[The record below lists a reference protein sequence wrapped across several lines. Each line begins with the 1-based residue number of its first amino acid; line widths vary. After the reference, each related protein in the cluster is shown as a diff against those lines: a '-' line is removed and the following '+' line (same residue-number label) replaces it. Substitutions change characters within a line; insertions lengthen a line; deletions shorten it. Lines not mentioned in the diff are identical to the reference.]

1 MSLEVARN
9 LSVPDLPHVLDEKL
23 SLEYA
28 GLRESH
34 LPPVVSLGS
43 HVGIS
48 WFCHLILKECRG
60 GFLQLNVN
68 PAGRKSRSQ
77 STRYSETHLLLSEP
91 AAAGEQ
97 ATARDDFSNC
107 STCPQQVR
115 YRYTPTIVLT
125 HVCRYWREFII
136 STPWN
141 WTLISSR
148 DKGLPALSLKRS
160 KAAPLKLHLQMGE
173 IRGVPEFSDL
183 IMPYTRNA
191 ETLQA
196 EGILSVEELMQKLSN
211 FPQSMPNL

>member
-1 MSLEVARN
+1 MSLEAARN
-9 LSVPDLPHVLDEKL
+9 LSVTDLPHVLDEKL
-23 SLEYA
+23 GLEYA

-34 LPPVVSLGS
+34 LPPVVSLGP

-77 STRYSETHLLLSEP
+77 STRYSETHLLLPEP

-115 YRYTPTIVLT
+115 YRYTPHHRADPRMPVLARVHHLDT
-125 HVCRYWREFII
+125 GELDADIQQGQGLAGVEPEAVQG
-136 STPWN
+136 SSSKTPSPN
-141 WTLISSR
+141 
-148 DKGLPALSLKRS
+148 G
-160 KAAPLKLHLQMGE
+160 
-173 IRGVPEFSDL
+173 
-183 IMPYTRNA
+183 RNQGG
-191 ETLQA
+191 T
-196 EGILSVEELMQKLSN
+196 
-211 FPQSMPNL
+211 